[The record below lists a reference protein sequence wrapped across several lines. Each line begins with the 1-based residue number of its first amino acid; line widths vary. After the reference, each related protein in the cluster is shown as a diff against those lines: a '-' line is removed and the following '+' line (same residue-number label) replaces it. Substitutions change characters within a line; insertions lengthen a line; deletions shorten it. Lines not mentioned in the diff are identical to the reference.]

1 MHSLKTIRGRLFAL
15 GALSL
20 FGLLVA
26 GGFGLLQL
34 ARLDRGVS
42 SDLARLDRMTSIGFE
57 VQGTSIDFKTQVQE
71 WKNILIRGN
80 DPEQLRRYREGFEK
94 KAKSVSEGLAAI
106 GAHLR
111 SEGSPRVAELEALS
125 AAHAR
130 MLEHYLVALQSFDP
144 ADPESGKKVDKA
156 VKGIDRSTTEAM
168 AALAGNI
175 EGDARRHLAQTREST
190 HALYT
195 TGLLMLGIAIAAL
208 SALLLLGTVI
218 TVRKLSQSV
227 AALQQ
232 TLGRAR
238 THLDLTVRAPD
249 SSGDE
254 LAHAGASVNAL
265 FEELQSVI
273 RLMRDNAQHVASHS
287 SSLHVSV
294 DTLASSVTEQNESTA
309 NMAAAAEEL
318 AVSVALVSSS
328 AGSAHDVA
336 QASMEHADFG
346 GRVIGSATES
356 MQQAAVVVQAA
367 AGGIDELGLRV
378 EDIGKIAGAINDI
391 ADQTNML
398 ALNAAIEAARAGEQ
412 GRGFAVVA
420 DEVRKLAER
429 TALATREI
437 DKVIESVQSAS
448 DQTRVSMH
456 TLVARFEDITAS
468 TREAG
473 QAISDIRSESHKVVS
488 TAEDISRALCEQSMA
503 SESIAQQ
510 IERIAGMSD
519 SNSRALT
526 HISESAVAMDAVS
539 QSMRQRLDSFIV

>member
-34 ARLDRGVS
+34 ARLDRGVDG
-42 SDLARLDRMTSIGFE
+42 DLAALDRMMSVGFA

-125 AAHAR
+125 AAHAG

-144 ADPESGKKVDKA
+144 ADPDSGKKVDKA

-168 AALAGNI
+168 NALARNI
-175 EGDARRHLAQTREST
+175 EDDARARLAQTRETT

-208 SALLLLGTVI
+208 SALLLFGTVV
-218 TVRKLSQSV
+218 TVRKLSHSV

-232 TLGRAR
+232 TLGHARA
-238 THLDLTVRAPD
+238 HLDLTVRAPD

-273 RLMRDNAQHVASHS
+273 RAMRDNARHVADHS

-294 DTLASSVTEQNESTA
+294 GTLAGSVAEQNESTA
-309 NMAAAAEEL
+309 NIAAAAEQL
-318 AVSVALVSSS
+318 AVSVALVSDS
-328 AGSAHDVA
+328 AGSARDLS
-336 QASMEHADFG
+336 QASMERADFG
-346 GRVIGSATES
+346 GRVIESATES
-356 MQQAAVVVQAA
+356 MQQAAVGVQAA
-367 AGGIDELGLRV
+367 AAGMDELGMRV
-378 EDIGKIAGAINDI
+378 ENIGKIAGAINAI
-391 ADQTNML
+391 AEQTNML

-437 DKVIESVQSAS
+437 DEVIESVQSVS
-448 DQTRVSMH
+448 DQTRVGMR
-456 TLVARFEDITAS
+456 TLVTRFEGITAS
-468 TREAG
+468 THEAG
-473 QAISDIRSESHKVVS
+473 QAISGIRAESHKVVS
-488 TAEDISRALCEQSMA
+488 AAEDISRALCEQSTA

-510 IERIAGMSD
+510 VERIAGMSD
-519 SNSRALT
+519 GNSQAVT
-526 HISESAVAMDAVS
+526 HISESAIAMDTLS
-539 QSMRQRLDSFIV
+539 QSMRQRLNSFTV